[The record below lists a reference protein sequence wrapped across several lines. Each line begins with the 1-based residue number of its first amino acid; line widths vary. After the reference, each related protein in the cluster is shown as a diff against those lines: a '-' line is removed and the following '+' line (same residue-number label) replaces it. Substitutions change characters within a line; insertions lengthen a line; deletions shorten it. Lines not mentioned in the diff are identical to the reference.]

1 MALLRPLPP
10 VLAQYRSDA
19 RRIAELR
26 GEVRNLSQVLAA
38 LRSDVGAY
46 GYEELRQ
53 RVLLLEGR
61 LQRCMQK
68 LGRGL
73 WGLWGGFGSLWVSM
87 GSQWGFYGA
96 LWGDRKSTRL
106 NSSHPP

>member
-1 MALLRPLPP
+1 MAQLRPLPP
-10 VLAQYRSDA
+10 VLSQYRSDA
-19 RRIAELR
+19 RRISELR

-38 LRSDVGAY
+38 LRVDVGAY

-68 LGRGL
+68 LGRG
-73 WGLWGGFGSLWVSM
+73 GGGGRSCAVRCCSSRGSLI
-87 GSQWGFYGA
+87 GGG
-96 LWGDRKSTRL
+96 
-106 NSSHPP
+106 